1 MGYGKP
7 FLLPDPKTNRRDD
20 PSDASLEMQWLP
32 LQEGVL
38 HYRGFSRELPR
49 DRHQPHWY
57 DYQTVSTEPAW
68 PPLGGRF
75 TKYGDVKELMQ
86 NDDDRLVVMGSG
98 DEMVLRFQ
106 IPEAPMKPGWVRNFI
121 LHSVG
126 WDKDA
131 ALNTLE
137 GQSSLPLP
145 FSSMQQYPPGIED
158 RHRATQIESMH
169 RDSMTRKQP
178 VDRFWKPTLGDPST
192 SATVR
197 Q

>member
-1 MGYGKP
+1 
-7 FLLPDPKTNRRDD
+7 
-20 PSDASLEMQWLP
+20 
-32 LQEGVL
+32 
-38 HYRGFSRELPR
+38 
-49 DRHQPHWY
+49 
-57 DYQTVSTEPAW
+57 
-68 PPLGGRF
+68 
-75 TKYGDVKELMQ
+75 MQ

-106 IPEAPMKPGWVRNFI
+106 IPEAPTKPGWVRNFI

-169 RDSMTRKQP
+169 RDSLTRKQP